1 MRKLYMYKYF
11 FRNNLT
17 GKQFVHPTLVTSPR
31 PAKRLQLTITR
42 ALEHRINED
51 PGSGRKYES
60 GGGQGELVREEGG
73 RNKKVIETPVGP
85 SQHYRPPRDSL
96 ISVCEL

>member
-1 MRKLYMYKYF
+1 MKINLYEQFFSLSFF

-17 GKQFVHPTLVTSPR
+17 SKPTTIRPSNARLLPASQAFPIKQE
-31 PAKRLQLTITR
+31 R
-42 ALEHRINED
+42 ALEEHRINED
-51 PGSGRKYES
+51 PGSGRKY
-60 GGGQGELVREEGG
+60 GQLAE